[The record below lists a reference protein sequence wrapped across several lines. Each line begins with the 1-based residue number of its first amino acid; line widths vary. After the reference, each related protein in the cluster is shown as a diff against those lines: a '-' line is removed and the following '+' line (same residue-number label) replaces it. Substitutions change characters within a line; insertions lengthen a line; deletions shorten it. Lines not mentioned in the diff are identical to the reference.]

1 METSKEL
8 RYYEAKKR
16 VKEMKD
22 FYVHLF
28 TYIVVIG
35 FLAFLNFRHGFEVY
49 PWVLWPAAGWG
60 VGLLFNA
67 ASAFRINPFF
77 NKNWERK
84 KIAQYMQE
92 EGEEVPQQRWE

>member
-1 METSKEL
+1 METNKEL

-35 FLAFLNFRHGFEVY
+35 FF
-49 PWVLWPAAGWG
+49 
-60 VGLLFNA
+60 GLFK
-67 ASAFRINPFF
+67 F
-77 NKNWERK
+77 
-84 KIAQYMQE
+84 
-92 EGEEVPQQRWE
+92 